1 MKPLIVTIAL
11 AACATTSVFAQA
23 EDASPQP
30 RSVAV
35 SYSDLDLAL
44 PRDAAVL
51 YERIR
56 QAGKQVCESVS
67 PARDPRLFAAYA
79 SCVRFAMS
87 DAVTRVDA
95 PALSGYAAS
104 RGMPVH
110 GHAVTVAR
118 RQ

>member
-11 AACATTSVFAQA
+11 AACATTGVLAHA
-23 EDASPQP
+23 EDASPGP

-35 SYSDLDLAL
+35 SFSDLDLAV

-56 QAGKQVCESVS
+56 QAGKQVCESLS
-67 PARDPRLFAAYA
+67 PARDPSLFGAHA
-79 SCVRFAMS
+79 SCVRFAVS
-87 DAVTRVDA
+87 DAVARVDA
-95 PALSGYAAS
+95 PVLNGYAAS
-104 RGMPVH
+104 RGMPVQSH
-110 GHAVTVAR
+110 SVTLAR